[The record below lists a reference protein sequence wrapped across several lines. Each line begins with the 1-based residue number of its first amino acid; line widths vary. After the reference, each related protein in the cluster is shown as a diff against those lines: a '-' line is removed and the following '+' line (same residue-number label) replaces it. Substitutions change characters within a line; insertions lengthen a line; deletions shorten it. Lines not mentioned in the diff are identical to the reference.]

1 MNSVD
6 SLPTI
11 LLTELPT
18 DLPTE
23 IIPSVIPLI
32 KMTRHHLFFA
42 LF

>member
-23 IIPSVIPLI
+23 IIPSVIPLV